1 MNTVAMTASARRVRR
16 VPWTLLVFLALLLVP
31 WIGSRFYTFLATEIA
46 ILALFAVSLNVL
58 LGYAGLVSFGHAA
71 YFGIGAYTCA
81 ILMKTH
87 GVPFPLAF
95 VAAGGLACAFAVVFG
110 FFCVRS
116 TRIYFAM
123 LTLAF
128 AQIVWAICFKW
139 NAVTGGEQGLSN
151 VPYPD
156 LAWMSSL
163 PLLSGLRTADHY
175 FLLVMALTAVCFL
188 LLRRIVASPFG
199 RMLAAIRENP
209 ERAEF
214 VGLNVRAY
222 QLAAFAIAG
231 TFAGFAG
238 ALFGLF
244 NRGVF
249 PDFAYWSKSA
259 EVLIMVI
266 LGGMG
271 TFWGPAVGAA
281 ALTFLNHQISAVT
294 QYWPLV
300 LGLVLV
306 VLLFAFPGGIAHAL
320 ASGLA
325 RLRAR
330 RHA

>member
-1 MNTVAMTASARRVRR
+1 MKAR
-16 VPWTLLVFLALLLVP
+16 VPWALGVWLALLVVP
-31 WIGSRFYTFLATEIA
+31 WLGSRFYTFLATEIV
-46 ILALFAVSLNVL
+46 ILALFALSLNLL
-58 LGYAGLVSFGHAA
+58 LGVSGLVSFGHAA

-87 GVPFPLAF
+87 GVPFALAF
-95 VAAGGLACAFAVVFG
+95 AAAGVAAGAAALVFG

-128 AQIVWAICFKW
+128 AQIVWAVCFKW
-139 NAVTGGEQGLSN
+139 NSVTGGEQGLNN

-156 LAWMSSL
+156 FAWMDAL
-163 PLLSGLRTADHY
+163 PLLGGLRAADRY
-175 FLLVMALTAVCFL
+175 FLLVMVLVGVCAWL
-188 LLRRIVASPFG
+188 LKRISGSPFG
-199 RMLAAIRENP
+199 RMLNAIRENA

-214 VGLNVRAY
+214 VGLDVRRY
-222 QLAAFAIAG
+222 QVAAFALAG

-259 EVLIMVI
+259 EVLIMAI

-271 TFWGPAVGAA
+271 SFWGPAVGAA
-281 ALTFLNHQISAVT
+281 ALTLLNHQITSIT
-294 QYWPLV
+294 RYWPMV
-300 LGLVLV
+300 LGTVLI
-306 VLLFAFPGGIAHAL
+306 VLLFVFPGGIAGAL
-320 ASGLA
+320 GALRM
-325 RLRAR
+325 RLQR
-330 RHA
+330 RGSR

>member
-1 MNTVAMTASARRVRR
+1 MTRRIPW
-16 VPWTLLVFLALLLVP
+16 VPLVLLLLVCVP
-31 WIGSRFYTFLATEIA
+31 WFGSRFYTFLATEIV
-46 ILALFAVSLNVL
+46 ILALFAVSLNLL
-58 LGYAGLVSFGHAA
+58 LGYTGLVSFGHAA

-87 GVPFPLAF
+87 GVPFILAF
-95 VAAGGLACAFAVVFG
+95 AAAGAMAALFAIVFG

-128 AQIVWAICFKW
+128 AQIVWAVCFKW
-139 NAVTGGEQGLSN
+139 NSVTGGEQGLSN

-156 LAWMSSL
+156 LGWMSAL
-163 PLLSGLRTADHY
+163 PVLGELRTADQY
-175 FLLVMALTAVCFL
+175 FLLVVVLAGACFAVL
-188 LLRRIVASPFG
+188 SRIVHSPFG
-199 RMLAAIRENP
+199 RILTAIRENP
-209 ERAEF
+209 ERAQF
-214 VGLNVRAY
+214 VGVNVRVY
-222 QLAAFAIAG
+222 QMAAFAIAG

-238 ALFGLF
+238 ALFGIF

-259 EVLIMVI
+259 EVLIMAI
-266 LGGMG
+266 LGGIG
-271 TFWGPAVGAA
+271 SFWGPALGAA
-281 ALTFLNHQISAVT
+281 ALTLLNHQISSIT

-300 LGLVLV
+300 LGLVLI
-306 VLLFAFPGGIAHAL
+306 VLLFAFPGGIAGAISS
-320 ASGLA
+320 ARA